1 MEKSVKAQQLRKS
14 QTNAEAK
21 LWRELRNRN
30 FFGLKFRRQFVFEKY
45 ILDFVCLE
53 KRLVIEL
60 DGGQHNFDKNAKK
73 DFERDKLLKQN
84 NFKVLRFWNFEINEN
99 FENILEKIAREA
111 EVL

>member
-1 MEKSVKAQQLRKS
+1 LETNKKANHLRKS

-60 DGGQHNFDKNAKK
+60 DGGQHNFDKNMKK
-73 DFERDKLLKQN
+73 DFERNKLLQQN

-99 FENILEKIAREA
+99 FENILETIAKAA